1 MVAGQAGECGHNVV
15 QHATRDKEVVKGHAI
30 ILPQEMVER
39 TAKGHLLRANLANFN
54 FVQVKCPEMKVRLYR
69 FI

>member
-1 MVAGQAGECGHNVV
+1 MVAGHPGESGRYVV

-39 TAKGHLLRANLANFN
+39 TAQGHLLRANLAKFN
-54 FVQVKCPEMKVRLYR
+54 FAQVK
-69 FI
+69 